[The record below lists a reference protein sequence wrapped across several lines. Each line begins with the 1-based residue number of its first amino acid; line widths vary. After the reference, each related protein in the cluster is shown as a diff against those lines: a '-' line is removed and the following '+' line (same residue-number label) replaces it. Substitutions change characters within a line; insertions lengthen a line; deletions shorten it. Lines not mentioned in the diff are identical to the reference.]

1 MDRTTR
7 RIREQERERDVE
19 RDLRRCDAEVERLDE
34 RALRRHI
41 AADRHY
47 GDRVAARRAL
57 GHAFEHVERPRGA
70 GWSRRSGRRPR
81 TPASSAGARSASLA
95 VFSYPT
101 SITDSHFLL
110 GECEEEPACGAE
122 PAATGSCEV
131 AERWRDNPREALKG
145 RPTLAETFD
154 ETGNYLSTDHAT
166 YRLRQ
171 LYKGRD
177 GRVVRH
183 AFTASSDS
191 YRYDTGTF
199 VPATST
205 VQLRDVELE
214 RSACGLT
221 PEATRPVTLRSAAGR
236 AHLRSSV
243 SLDRFGNQLAS
254 TSYGRDGVDE
264 AITAHA
270 VPALAPGDG
279 SAWMWRT
286 TESWVSGA
294 SAPTEKRRRVT
305 STFNAKGQLVLEQVH
320 ITGTLPLDRF
330 HEVPSAPIAPA
341 PANAVTDDSYD
352 VVSIGYDDFG
362 NATSVTS
369 PAGQCSET
377 TFDDAFA
384 QLVVDSSVGT
394 GYVGP
399 ATGPAACGSYALT
412 SFAEYDRGFGVATT
426 LTGPGGEVSS
436 VTYDGF
442 GRVTAIYQP
451 DPDTGWVRSAVP
463 SLQFEYF
470 LPAAGAPPVSKV
482 RVLEQDG
489 ATASAPSFRESWSYV
504 DGLGRTLV
512 NLTQAD
518 PTAHDAA
525 DWIESGITDFDARGA
540 SYLAYRSG
548 FYSED
553 PSEHSLRPAAGT
565 TFARV
570 RRDAFGRTVETFGLD
585 GAKTLAKVYHALS
598 TDAWDAADMEQA
610 GQHQNTPATVRT
622 DGHGRTVS
630 TIERVHGSGGI
641 EQHETAIAYAP
652 TGEPLVITRSSPTA
666 PTVTRWMKYDS
677 FGRMV
682 LNVEPNTTK
691 DFNASPSTPP
701 SAMKAWRY
709 AYDRLGR
716 LVGTSDARG
725 CGTNFY
731 YLADGRP
738 LGEDYSP
745 CKEEHTV
752 YTAPDLSI
760 DTGAAWPVAVL
771 HEGLRAAIAHRRDAP
786 RVRAEHR
793 RGAREAWHRNEIRIG
808 AIVAV
813 EHLEPVTDHDGRGRV
828 TAVARRMARPGEPE
842 ELLAARYTPHWYVR
856 EATYDGANRV
866 MTETTG
872 ADVAA
877 FYGAGSESV
886 VTTEYSKRG
895 TVKSVGGSYGA
906 LVSSVAR
913 DADGLI
919 EQLTYGDEAQT
930 TSTFEYDVRRRLVS
944 VLTERGPPTLWSSP
958 PPAYSPAPNPS
969 AGPSVFQ
976 SVLENTSFAYDIVD
990 NPITITDG
998 RSASQWPASFKPS
1011 TRELK
1016 YDDLYRLKQ
1025 IDYLSGD
1032 DDWTSPYA
1040 AENADP
1046 TGRTEPSPHVSFTKR
1061 VQHQTFAY
1069 DALGNTTATDDDTH
1083 GFYDRSLGT
1092 ITNGTATADPYQLKQ
1107 AAHTTGGLRDGSLS
1121 AAYDDAGQLTSLA
1134 VQRGGPCLPAG
1145 AVCSQRFAYE
1155 WDEVGNLA
1163 RARRWDLPSPGAATD
1178 PMPSG
1183 TPDAELRYTYAGG
1196 ERVLKTAV
1204 DGSGSERHTVYI
1216 FGSLELRRAAFEDG
1230 EYERTSATM
1239 APYLRASGVRLARL
1253 YYSEE
1258 DIPTLSSGHLHV
1270 LLELADHLGSSSFV
1284 IDKATSELVEATRYE
1299 AYGATES
1306 DYRPE
1311 RWKGYREDHRFTGKE
1326 EDIEVGLTYFGARY
1340 YSPALNRW
1348 TSADPLA
1355 VHAPGEAD
1363 LNLYAYVHGRV
1374 LRAVDPLGLEA
1385 IPAGASDV
1393 QNHGAHGWSA
1403 RVGDHFVFGSH
1414 DAPGP
1419 PSTPMPETPAGGGYQ
1434 PTTPMGH
1441 AGEAIGQLLG
1451 GQHAKAAESLGTGVD
1466 QIALQG
1472 IPQSPIP
1479 GGVDAARSVW
1489 NAGESGGPK
1498 AAGREYGRQLR

>member
-1 MDRTTR
+1 MRHRTK
-7 RIREQERERDVE
+7 
-19 RDLRRCDAEVERLDE
+19 LRWP
-34 RALRRHI
+34 RH
-41 AADRHY
+41 R
-47 GDRVAARRAL
+47 
-57 GHAFEHVERPRGA
+57 
-70 GWSRRSGRRPR
+70 
-81 TPASSAGARSASLA
+81 
-95 VFSYPT
+95 
-101 SITDSHFLL
+101 
-110 GECEEEPACGAE
+110 
-122 PAATGSCEV
+122 
-131 AERWRDNPREALKG
+131 
-145 RPTLAETFD
+145 
-154 ETGNYLSTDHAT
+154 
-166 YRLRQ
+166 
-171 LYKGRD
+171 
-177 GRVVRH
+177 
-183 AFTASSDS
+183 
-191 YRYDTGTF
+191 
-199 VPATST
+199 
-205 VQLRDVELE
+205 
-214 RSACGLT
+214 
-221 PEATRPVTLRSAAGR
+221 
-236 AHLRSSV
+236 
-243 SLDRFGNQLAS
+243 
-254 TSYGRDGVDE
+254 
-264 AITAHA
+264 
-270 VPALAPGDG
+270 
-279 SAWMWRT
+279 
-286 TESWVSGA
+286 
-294 SAPTEKRRRVT
+294 
-305 STFNAKGQLVLEQVH
+305 
-320 ITGTLPLDRF
+320 
-330 HEVPSAPIAPA
+330 
-341 PANAVTDDSYD
+341 
-352 VVSIGYDDFG
+352 
-362 NATSVTS
+362 
-369 PAGQCSET
+369 
-377 TFDDAFA
+377 
-384 QLVVDSSVGT
+384 
-394 GYVGP
+394 
-399 ATGPAACGSYALT
+399 
-412 SFAEYDRGFGVATT
+412 
-426 LTGPGGEVSS
+426 
-436 VTYDGF
+436 
-442 GRVTAIYQP
+442 
-451 DPDTGWVRSAVP
+451 
-463 SLQFEYF
+463 
-470 LPAAGAPPVSKV
+470 
-482 RVLEQDG
+482 
-489 ATASAPSFRESWSYV
+489 V

-518 PTAHDAA
+518 PVAGDAA

-540 SYLAYRSG
+540 SYLAYRSA
-548 FYSED
+548 FYSGN
-553 PSEHSLRPAAGT
+553 PSDHPLRPAAGT

-570 RRDAFGRTVETFGLD
+570 RRDAFGRTVEAFGFD
-585 GAKTLAKVYHALS
+585 EAKTLAKVYHALS

-610 GQHQNTPATVRT
+610 GPHENTPATVRT

-630 TIERVHGSGGI
+630 TIERVKGSGGV

-745 CKEEHTV
+745 CKAEHTL

-760 DTGAAWPVAVL
+760 DSGAAWPVAVVGD
-771 HEGLRAAIAHRRDAP
+771 GLEVLYRYDGADPDFVTVPGFSGSPVMFGPNAGRITSVSD
-786 RVRAEHR
+786 
-793 RGAREAWHRNEIRIG
+793 RGAKT
-808 AIVAV
+808 VV
-813 EHLEPVTDHDGRGRV
+813 KYDGRGRV

-866 MTETTG
+866 KTETTG

-877 FYGAGSESV
+877 FYGAASESV

-895 TVKSVGGSYGA
+895 TVKAVGGSYGA
-906 LVSSVAR
+906 LVSSIAR

-919 EQLTYGDEAQT
+919 EQLTYGDEAHT

-958 PPAYSPAPNPS
+958 PAAYSPAPNPT

-976 SVLENTSFAYDIVD
+976 AVLENTSFAYDVVD

-1061 VQHQTFAY
+1061 VKQQTFAY
-1069 DALGNTTATDDDTH
+1069 DALGNTTATDDDAH

-1092 ITNGTATADPYQLKQ
+1092 ITNGTATAGPYQLKQ
-1107 AAHTTGGLRDGSLS
+1107 AAHTTGGARDGSLS
-1121 AAYDDAGQLTSLA
+1121 AAYDDAGQLTSLV

-1155 WDEVGNLA
+1155 WDEVGHLA
-1163 RARRWDLPSPGAATD
+1163 RARRWDLPSPGVATA
-1178 PMPSG
+1178 PLPSG

-1311 RWKGYREDHRFTGKE
+1311 RWKAYREDHRFTGKE

-1363 LNLYAYVHGRV
+1363 LNLYAYVHGQV
-1374 LRAVDPLGLEA
+1374 LRAVDPFGLQGQGTAMPAAPDDGIETVFVRGEPRTPPAAAPAPPSSPDAPATTLGQLAFAVAKGNWLDAANAAGNGIQQVMMPVVAQPVVVTLGVVNQVKAHAKHTRAVVQAYRKEGL
-1385 IPAGASDV
+1385 AGAAKEHGRQILARLPVYSSAKRATEAAVSAADAEDPASMAGALGDTASHLGDV
-1393 QNHGAHGWSA
+1393 AQDIVSL
-1403 RVGDHFVFGSH
+1403 VGVATAAKPSPTPPPPPPPRQMTTVIGRMKDLEKFAGDPAIDTWHKSGRI
-1414 DAPGP
+1414 PGP
-1419 PSTPMPETPAGGGYQ
+1419 GQPRVTWTENVNWLMERVKRGDKFGIATDPATLPPVMGGFQEGVPNGYFTAKELNFLRKLGIE
-1434 PTTPMGH
+1434 PTRM
-1441 AGEAIGQLLG
+1441 
-1451 GQHAKAAESLGTGVD
+1451 D
-1466 QIALQG
+1466 Q
-1472 IPQSPIP
+1472 
-1479 GGVDAARSVW
+1479 
-1489 NAGESGGPK
+1489 
-1498 AAGREYGRQLR
+1498 